1 MLYLTRNRADQ
12 RATRPF
18 DGIDRI
24 LDEMTRGLRLAAPV
38 AAASGDFAP
47 ALDIAD
53 TAAEWRVAAELPGV
67 APADVEVSVT
77 DNVLTITGEKKSVT
91 KPEDGN
97 VRRDERR
104 YGKFVRSFEFPGDV
118 DAAKVAARFKDGV
131 LVVTLPKAEA
141 SRPKTIAVK
150 VE

>member
-1 MLYLTRNRADQ
+1 MLYLTRNCADQ

-24 LDEMTRGLRLAAPV
+24 LDEMTRGLGRAAP
-38 AAASGDFAP
+38 AAPGQFTP
-47 ALDIAD
+47 ALDVAE

-77 DNVLTITGEKKSVT
+77 ENVLTITGEKKSAA
-91 KPEDGN
+91 KSDGED

-104 YGKFVRSFEFPGDV
+104 YGKFVRSLEFPGDV